1 MTLPVYLQR
10 AKEWIGTAEVAG
22 AKSNERIKQMWLAL
36 PGGTWFWNNFGCDDS
51 KLPWCGA
58 FVAHTLQKALHHP
71 PRNYARALEWANY
84 GVQSS
89 VQALGAIVVLKRDGG
104 GHVGFVTGIN
114 QLGTMVRVLGANQDD
129 AVNERWFSV
138 DRVVAA
144 RHPAGVKLNLAPIDY
159 VGESSKSEV

>member
-1 MTLPVYLQR
+1 MTVPVYLQK

-22 AKSNERIKQMWLAL
+22 AKSNERIKQMWLEL
-36 PGGTWFWNNFGCDDS
+36 PGGAWFWNNFGCDDS

-58 FVAHTLQKALHHP
+58 FVAHALQKALQKP

-89 VQALGAIVVLKRDGG
+89 VQALGAIVVLNRPGG

-114 QLGTMVRVLGANQDD
+114 ANHTMIRVLGANQND
-129 AVNERWFSV
+129 AVNELWFDV
-138 DRVVAA
+138 DRIAA
-144 RHPAGVKLNLAPIDY
+144 VRQPAGMKLTLTPVAF
-159 VGESSKSEV
+159 VGEFSKSEI